1 MQPDYLDSNY
11 SWFRLVVS
19 VLAGTVM
26 SVGMWATVLVLPA
39 VQEEFGISRADASIA
54 FTAAMVGFG
63 FGNMWLGRVVDR
75 FGIVPV
81 LLGAGIVLA
90 ASFGLS
96 AFVNSMWMFAV
107 LQLFIGIS
115 AAAGFG
121 PLIADLS
128 HWFLRRRGI
137 AVASAA
143 CGNYLAG
150 AIWPLVLKGIIDTQ
164 GWRMA
169 FIVIASTSIVMVVPL
184 ALMLRRRPP
193 QEVSIATATGQ
204 GNRFNT
210 IDIGLSPR
218 MLQLLLCI
226 AGIACCVAMSMPQ
239 VHIVAYCS
247 DLGYGV
253 TVGAEMLSIM
263 LAGGIVSRLASGFV
277 ADYIGGVRTLLIGSV
292 LQCLALFLYMPFD
305 GLMSLYIVSLVFG
318 LAQGGIVPSYAII
331 VREYLPAHEAGRRVG
346 VVIMAT
352 VLGMALGGWLSG
364 LIYDL
369 TGSYQAA
376 FLNGIAWNFL
386 NIAIMVMLLLR
397 GRARQAAIA

>member
-11 SWFRLVVS
+11 SWFRLVIS

-54 FTAAMVGFG
+54 FTAAMIGFG

-96 AFVNSMWMFAV
+96 ALVKSMWMFAA

-164 GWRMA
+164 GWRTA
-169 FIVIASTSIVMVVPL
+169 FIVIATSSIVMIIPL

-193 QEVSIATATGQ
+193 QDASIVSATGN
-204 GNRFNT
+204 GSSFNT

-218 MLQLLLCI
+218 MLQVLLCI
-226 AGIACCVAMSMPQ
+226 AAIACCVAMAMPQ

-253 TVGAEMLSIM
+253 TVGAEMLSLM
-263 LAGGIVSRLASGFV
+263 LAGGIVSRLASGFI
-277 ADYIGGVRTLLIGSV
+277 ADYIGGVRTLLIGSI

-305 GLMSLYIVSLVFG
+305 GLMSLYVVSLVFG

-331 VREYLPAHEAGRRVG
+331 VREYLPAKEAGRQVG
-346 VVIMAT
+346 IVVMAS
-352 VLGMALGGWLSG
+352 VMGMALGGWLSG

-397 GRARQAAIA
+397 GRARQVAAA

>member
-26 SVGMWATVLVLPA
+26 SVGMWAAVLVLPT
-39 VQEEFGISRADASIA
+39 VQEEFGVSRADASIA
-54 FTAAMVGFG
+54 FTAAMIGFG
-63 FGNMWLGRVVDR
+63 VGNMWLGRIVDR

-81 LLGAGIVLA
+81 LLGAGFTLA
-90 ASFGLS
+90 AAFGLS
-96 AFVNSMWMFAV
+96 ALVNSMWMFAF
-107 LQLFIGIS
+107 LQFFIGIS

-150 AIWPLVLKGIIDTQ
+150 AIWPLVLKGIIEAQ
-164 GWRMA
+164 GWRAA
-169 FIVIASTSIVMVVPL
+169 FIVIASASIVLVIPL
-184 ALMLRRRPP
+184 ALMLRRRLP
-193 QEVSIATATGQ
+193 QDATSGASTGN
-204 GNRFNT
+204 GNFNT
-210 IDIGLSPR
+210 MEIGLSPA
-218 MLQLLLCI
+218 MLQILLCI
-226 AGIACCVAMSMPQ
+226 AAIACCVAMAMPQ

-253 TVGAEMLSIM
+253 TAGAEMLSVM
-263 LAGGIVSRLASGFV
+263 LMGGIVSRLASGFI

-305 GLMSLYIVSLVFG
+305 GLMSLYIVSLIFG

-331 VREYLPAHEAGRRVG
+331 VREYLPASEAGRRVG
-346 VVIMAT
+346 IVVMAS
-352 VLGMALGGWLSG
+352 VIGMALGGWLSG

-376 FLNGIAWNFL
+376 FLNGIAWNLL
-386 NIAIMVMLLLR
+386 NIGIMVMLLMR
-397 GRARQAAIA
+397 GRSRQAVLAA